1 MNIKNA
7 VAALVLG
14 ASVLTGSSV
23 FAAETLKL
31 SHILDRG
38 HPLHKSMELFAK
50 RTGELSDGEIK
61 IKIYPNGELGGH
73 REVLELLQNGSI
85 AMAQANVASLESF
98 AKEYSAFGMP
108 YLFKDREHFYRALQS
123 STGRSILRSSHDK
136 GIVGLGYYDNGARSF
151 YGRKAINVPGD
162 LKGIKVR
169 VQPSPLAI
177 RMVELLGGS
186 PTPLSYGELYT
197 ALQQGVVDGAENNLT
212 ALTLS
217 RHGEVAKFFSA
228 DEHTMVPDVLIIS
241 AKIWDTLSEKNQKAL
256 EQAATEATLEMKK
269 IWAETEAVEKVRA
282 EKLGVTFNYPEKEPF
297 YQAVKSMYDELK
309 ESDPAVYKLV
319 EELRAQ

>member
-1 MNIKNA
+1 MTIKNTLTA
-7 VAALVLG
+7 FFLG
-14 ASVLTGSSV
+14 ASFLSIASV
-23 FAAETLKL
+23 QAAETLKL

-38 HPLHKSMELFAK
+38 NPLHKSMELFAK
-50 RTGELSDGEIK
+50 RASELSDGDIK
-61 IKIYPNGELGGH
+61 IRIYPNGELGGH
-73 REVLELLQNGSI
+73 REVLELVQNGSI
-85 AMAQANVASLESF
+85 ALTQANVASLENF
-98 AKEYSAFGMP
+98 AKDYSAFSMP
-108 YLFKDREHFYRALQS
+108 YLFKDRDHFYRALQS
-123 STGRSILRSSHDK
+123 SAGKQILRSSHEK
-136 GIVGLGYYDNGARSF
+136 GMVGLGYYDNGARSF
-151 YGRKAINVPGD
+151 YGRKPINTPAD
-162 LKGIKVR
+162 LKGMKVR

-197 ALQQGVVDGAENNLT
+197 ALQQGVVDGAENNPT

-228 DEHTMVPDVLIIS
+228 DEHTMTPDVLVIS
-241 AKIWDTLSEKNQKAL
+241 AKIWDRLSEKNQKAL

-269 IWAETEAVEKVRA
+269 IWAETEAVEI
-282 EKLGVTFNYPEKEPF
+282 EKAKKFGVQFNYPEKEPF

-309 ESDPAVYKLV
+309 EKDPAVYKLV